1 MQGPYFY
8 QKKKGFTLVELLV
21 VVAILAILA
30 AALLPRLLPYSHR
43 AREVA
48 LSKDMRTLST
58 VVEVW
63 AAQNGNYPTPS
74 TDPNE
79 SGSVA
84 AVMQEHGTKWT
95 GDANGIVDPWG
106 QSVCLLCSYS

>member
-1 MQGPYFY
+1 M
-8 QKKKGFTLVELLV
+8 LV

-63 AAQNGNYPTPS
+63 AAQNGDYPTPS
-74 TDPNE
+74 TDLEDTN
-79 SGSVA
+79 SIISV
-84 AVMQEHGTKWT
+84 MKDHGINWT
-95 GDANGIVDPWG
+95 GDESGIVDPWG
-106 QSVCLLCSYS
+106 NPYVYDVVIPD